1 VLVAGDGRCDDLQ
14 VGFHCP
20 EIAFPWDL
28 TDDALIVM
36 ANLIRNTWVLSA
48 LVLAVAGCATVDDEE
63 AAAKSTAKPPKS
75 QRCQPHMNG
84 DGSVWKVTCRD

>member
-1 VLVAGDGRCDDLQ
+1 MTA
-14 VGFHCP
+14 
-20 EIAFPWDL
+20 
-28 TDDALIVM
+28 T
-36 ANLIRNTWVLSA
+36 LIRNRWVLSA

-63 AAAKSTAKPPKS
+63 AAAKSTAKPPKT